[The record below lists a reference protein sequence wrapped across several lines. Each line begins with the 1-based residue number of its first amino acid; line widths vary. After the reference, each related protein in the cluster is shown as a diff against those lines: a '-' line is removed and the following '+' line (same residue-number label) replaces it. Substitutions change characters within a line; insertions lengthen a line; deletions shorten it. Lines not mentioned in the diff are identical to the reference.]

1 MSFFPSPGVW
11 PTALQIPGCDSLKVT
26 TGGVTEP
33 TDRLSIKGHAESL
46 VVGEGSHGNGQLADG
61 PQVDGLLVGGLDEGI
76 HPPVGPL

>member
-1 MSFFPSPGVW
+1 M
-11 PTALQIPGCDSLKVT
+11 
-26 TGGVTEP
+26 TGP

-61 PQVDGLLVGGLDEGI
+61 PQVDGLLVGGLDEGV

>member
-1 MSFFPSPGVW
+1 MGRQAMS
-11 PTALQIPGCDSLKVT
+11 
-26 TGGVTEP
+26 GVTGP

-61 PQVDGLLVGGLDEGI
+61 PQVDGLLVGCLDEGI